1 MFGLIIGTLCLFA
14 LIATLRGRHHGH
26 FAPFGYHRRGY
37 PGHWGGGYH
46 DYADYP
52 GAGNHRR
59 GRRRFAVRWLFEQL
73 DTTPGQEK
81 AIMKSLETLQEQLA
95 SGRGELGAARK
106 ELAQALG
113 GDVLDQS
120 ALTSALSKVDGLF
133 DKARTELT
141 HSLTEV
147 HTALDGKQ
155 RKLLAELIAD
165 FPSYGFGHGRC

>member
-14 LIATLRGRHHGH
+14 LIATLRGRHHGY
-26 FAPFGYHRRGY
+26 FVPYGYHR
-37 PGHWGGGYH
+37 HWRGGYH
-46 DYADYP
+46 GYADYP
-52 GAGNHRR
+52 GGSGRR
-59 GRRRFAVRWLFEQL
+59 GSRRFAARWLFEQL

-95 SGRGELGAARK
+95 TGRGELGAARK

-120 ALTSALSKVDGLF
+120 ALTSALSKVEGLF
-133 DKARTELT
+133 DKARTELI

-165 FPSYGFGHGRC
+165 FPSYGLGYGRC